1 MAEIRGTAFVAKID
15 IAGTPTA
22 FTYEITSRLTVG
34 GDTITAQNKSTTG
47 WVSQAPTT
55 KNWQI
60 EVDANVDDTSNPALD
75 AVQTALMTAPT
86 ALLSDCVYTA
96 STFSTY
102 TGDAY
107 PANWNIGG
115 GSNDFGN
122 NAFTL
127 LGSGALVAS

>member
-1 MAEIRGTAFVAKID
+1 MAEIRGTLFVAKID
-15 IAGTPTA
+15 IAATPTA
-22 FTYEITSRLTVG
+22 FTYEISSRLTIG
-34 GDTITAQNKSTTG
+34 GDTISAQNKSTTG
-47 WVSQAPTT
+47 WSGQAPTT

-60 EVDANVDDTSNPALD
+60 EVDCNVDDTSNPALD

-96 STFSTY
+96 GAYGTF

-107 PANWNIGG
+107 PSAWNAGG
-115 GSNDFGN
+115 GANDYAN
-122 NAFTL
+122 IAFTL